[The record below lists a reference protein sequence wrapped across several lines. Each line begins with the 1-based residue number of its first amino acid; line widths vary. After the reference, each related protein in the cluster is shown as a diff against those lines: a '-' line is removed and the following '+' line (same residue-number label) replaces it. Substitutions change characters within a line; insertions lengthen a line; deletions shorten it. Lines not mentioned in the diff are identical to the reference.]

1 MTTYATSGTDEDG
14 TMWVSPGG
22 PEHLTMLRDEL
33 KGVRELLPL
42 GGVPTAEQARWA
54 RALIQC
60 VIFGLESAAGIDEDE
75 DEEAS

>member
-42 GGVPTAEQARWA
+42 GGSANRRTGPMGARVDSM
-54 RALIQC
+54 RHLRP
-60 VIFGLESAAGIDEDE
+60 
-75 DEEAS
+75 